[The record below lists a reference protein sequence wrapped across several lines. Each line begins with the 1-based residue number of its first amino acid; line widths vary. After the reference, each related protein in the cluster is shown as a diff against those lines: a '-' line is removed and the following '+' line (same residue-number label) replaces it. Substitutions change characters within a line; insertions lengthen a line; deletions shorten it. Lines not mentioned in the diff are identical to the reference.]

1 LTPKTSTHVRRCAA
15 GDENA
20 LALVGAAT
28 MLETYAGFLT
38 GADIIAHSAINHTPA
53 FYGAWLAD
61 PARAAW
67 LVEAEPGDA
76 PIGFLTAG
84 PATSPHSTA
93 SDFEV
98 HRIYVLSRFHG
109 GGVGARLIDAAADE
123 ARAGGK
129 TRLILGV
136 NKKNRAVGFYQKM
149 GLKIIGERAFTVG
162 AVTHEDYVMAKSL

>member
-1 LTPKTSTHVRRCAA
+1 LTPQVSTHLRRCAP

-28 MLETYAGFLT
+28 NLETYAGFLT
-38 GADIIAHSAINHTPA
+38 GADIIAYSAVNHTPA

-67 LVEAEPGDA
+67 LVEADIGLA
-76 PIGFLTAG
+76 PVGLLTAG

-98 HRIYVLSRFHG
+98 HRLYVFSRFHG
-109 GGVGARLIDAAADE
+109 GGIGARLIDAAADA

-129 TRLILGV
+129 ARLILGV

-149 GLKIIGERAFTVG
+149 GLAIVGERTFTVG
-162 AVTHEDYVMAKSL
+162 ATTHEDYVMAKSL